1 MVRKL
6 KFHEQKLL
14 KKVDFI
20 TWKVDNSGKENKILR
35 RYHIQKREDYTKYN
49 KLSREIRG
57 LAEKIAKLEA
67 SDPFKVE
74 ATTMLLN
81 KIHAMGV
88 SNDQLTLET
97 AAKIS
102 ASHFCRRRLPV
113 IMIVTKAFPITVRMS
128 EHLKGATDL
137 IEHGHVRVGP
147 EMVKDPAF
155 LVSRNLEDFVTWVDG
170 SKIKEHVMRYNDMR
184 DDFQM

>member
-20 TWKVDNSGKENKILR
+20 TWKVDNSGKENKVLR
-35 RYHIQKREDYTKYN
+35 RFHIQKREDYTKYN
-49 KLSREIRG
+49 KLSREIRE
-57 LAEKIAKLEA
+57 LAERIAKLDA
-67 SDPFKVE
+67 SEPFKAE

-81 KIHAMGV
+81 KLHAMGV

-113 IMIVTKAFPITVRMS
+113 IMVKLRMS
-128 EHLKGATDL
+128 EHLKAATDL

-170 SKIKEHVMRYNDMR
+170 SKIKEHVLRYNDMR

>member
-35 RYHIQKREDYTKYN
+35 RFHIQKREDYTKYN
-49 KLSREIRG
+49 KLSREIRE
-57 LAEKIAKLEA
+57 LAERIAKLDA
-67 SDPFKVE
+67 SEPFKAE

-81 KIHAMGV
+81 KLHAMGV

-113 IMIVTKAFPITVRMS
+113 IMVKLRMS
-128 EHLKGATDL
+128 EHLKAATDL

-147 EMVKDPAF
+147 EMIKDPAF

-170 SKIKEHVMRYNDMR
+170 SKIKEHVLRYNDMR